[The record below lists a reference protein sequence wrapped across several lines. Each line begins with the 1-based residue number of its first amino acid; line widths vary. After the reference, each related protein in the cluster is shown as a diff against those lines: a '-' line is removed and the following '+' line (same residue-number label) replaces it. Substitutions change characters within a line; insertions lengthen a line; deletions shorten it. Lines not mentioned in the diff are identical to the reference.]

1 MSAFQHFSATGHL
14 FAGNAAF
21 LEAAYE
27 QYLANPEQVAPQLRE
42 LFDAVRPENGGEANH
57 AEIVAAVAQAPIY
70 SAAAVVPETNG
81 RQAAVSQLVTQH
93 RLLGARRADINPL
106 EYEPHEIPELS
117 LAGCGLSEADLRD
130 QFQTD
135 IHGLP
140 RASLADILAALRQIY
155 CGTVAPEFMHIS
167 DGERREWL
175 REKFEARR
183 LAPPIPREKKLR
195 LLERLTAAET
205 LEKYLHTRYVGQKR
219 FSLEGGEAL
228 IPMLDALLQHAGKN
242 GAVEAVIG
250 MAHRGRLN
258 VLVNILGKRPADL
271 FLEFEGKRKKAKA
284 EAGSGDVK
292 YHMGFSSALKT
303 PGGEMHL
310 ALAFNPSHL
319 EIANPVVAGSVRAR
333 QDRRGDAARRT
344 VLPVQIHGDAAFAGQ
359 GVVMETLNLSQARGF
374 KVGGSVHII
383 VNNQIGFTTS
393 TPDDARST
401 FFCSDVAKMIEAPII
416 HVNGED
422 PEAAAFAA
430 EAAMDYRNRF
440 GADIVIDLVCYRR
453 HGHNEQDEPL
463 MTQPLMYGKIKGRPG
478 PPAVYAKR
486 LRGEGSLK
494 EGEAEA
500 IAKAYRAKLE
510 KGESAS
516 EEAREAHK
524 SDFVDW
530 AKYAPGDWD
539 AKAGTAAAKKTLA
552 LAGKVLSTFP
562 EGFTPHAQ
570 LRNLVSRR
578 AEMAAGKRPLDWGM
592 AENLAYGALLL
603 EGHSVR
609 LSGQDC
615 GRGTFSHRH
624 AVWHDQKRDRRD
636 GGSYVPLRN
645 LSAGRADFLVID
657 SLLSEEAVLGFEYGH
672 AFTAPNKLTI
682 WEAQFGD
689 FANGAQVVIDQFIAA
704 GEAKWERYCG
714 LVMLLPHGYEGQ
726 GPEHSS
732 ARLERYL
739 QLCAEYN
746 IQVCVPSG
754 PAQMF
759 HLLRRQ
765 MIRGSRRPL
774 IVMTPKSLLRHPEAT
789 SQLAEL
795 SGGRF
800 FPVIGETDKNVT
812 AKKATRLV
820 FCSGKV
826 YYDVRAARRERKIN
840 DVAVARLEQ
849 LYPFPHKYVQAEID
863 RYPNAHTVVWCQEE
877 PGNQGAWHRLQ
888 HYFRRHLR
896 EGQHLAYA
904 LRPSSA
910 SPAAGYADIH
920 KRQQQEVVDAA
931 LKENPTPR

>member
-1 MSAFQHFSATGHL
+1 MSAFQHFSATGHF

-27 QYLANPEQVAPQLRE
+27 QYLANPDEVAPQLRT
-42 LFDAVRPENGGEANH
+42 LFDSIPPTPTHPARPGSARPDFARSGAVAGA
-57 AEIVAAVAQAPIY
+57 VAAGGD
-70 SAAAVVPETNG
+70 G
-81 RQAAVSQLVTQH
+81 RQSAVSQLVTQH

-106 EYEPHEIPELS
+106 EYDPHDIPELS
-117 LAGCGLSEADLRD
+117 LAGCGLSDADLGDR
-130 QFQTD
+130 FQTD

-140 RASLADILAALRQIY
+140 RATLREILAALRQIY
-155 CGTVAPEFMHIS
+155 CGTLAPEFMHIS
-167 DGERREWL
+167 DGKHREWL

-183 LAPPIPREKKLR
+183 VAPPVSREKKLR

-205 LEKYLHTRYVGQKR
+205 MEKYLHTRYVGQKR

-271 FLEFEGKRKKAKA
+271 FREFEGKQEKS
-284 EAGSGDVK
+284 ETGSGDVK

-303 PGGEMHL
+303 AGGEMHL

-333 QDRRGDAARRT
+333 QDRRGDAARKT

-430 EAAMDYRNRF
+430 EAALDYRSRF

-463 MTQPLMYGKIKGRPG
+463 MTQPLMYGKVKRRPG
-478 PPAVYAKR
+478 PPAVYAER
-486 LRGEGSLK
+486 LRAEGILK

-500 IAKAYRAKLE
+500 VVKAYRAKLE
-510 KGESAS
+510 KGEAS

-524 SDFVDW
+524 SRFVDW
-530 AKYAPGDWD
+530 VKHAPGDWD
-539 AKAGTAAAKKTLA
+539 EKVQTAAGKKILA
-552 LAGKVLSTFP
+552 RAGKVLSTFP
-562 EGFTPHAQ
+562 EGFSPHSQ

-603 EGHSVR
+603 EGRPVR

-645 LSAGRADFLVID
+645 LAPQQADFLVID

-672 AFTAPNKLTI
+672 AFTAPDKLTI

-704 GEAKWERYCG
+704 GEAKWGRFCG
-714 LVMLLPHGYEGQ
+714 LTMLLPHGYEGQ

-746 IQVCVPSG
+746 IQVCVPST
-754 PAQMF
+754 PAQIF

-765 MIRGSRRPL
+765 MIRGSRKPL

-789 SQLAEL
+789 SSLAEL
-795 SGGRF
+795 SGGKF
-800 FPVIGETDKNVT
+800 FPVIGETDPGVNP
-812 AKKATRLV
+812 KKATRLV

-826 YYDVRAARRERKIN
+826 YYDLVAARRERKIK
-840 DVAVARLEQ
+840 DAAVARLEQ
-849 LYPFPHKYVQAEID
+849 LYPFPHKHVQAEID
-863 RYPNAHTVVWCQEE
+863 RHPGAHTVVWCQEE

-896 EGQHLAYA
+896 EGQNLAYA

-910 SPAAGYADIH
+910 SPAAGYADLH
-920 KRQQQEVVDAA
+920 KLQQQEVVDAA

>member
-1 MSAFQHFSATGHL
+1 MTAFQRFSSTGHL

-27 QYLANPEQVAPQLRE
+27 QYLADPAQVHPQLRQI
-42 LFDAVRPENGGEANH
+42 FQDSSPAHPTHPAASTGSS
-57 AEIVAAVAQAPIY
+57 VAADR
-70 SAAAVVPETNG
+70 
-81 RQAAVSQLVTQH
+81 RQSAVSRLIARH
-93 RLLGARRADINPL
+93 RLLGARRADVNPL
-106 EYEPHEIPELS
+106 GYEPHDIPELT
-117 LAGCGLSEADLRD
+117 LAGCGLSESDLD
-130 QFQTD
+130 AEFETD
-135 IHGLP
+135 IVGLP
-140 RASLADILAALRQIY
+140 RAPLKDILAAVQNVY
-155 CGTVAPEFMHIS
+155 CGTLAPEFMHIS
-167 DGERREWL
+167 DGRRREWL
-175 REKFEARR
+175 REKFESRR
-183 LAPPIPREKKLR
+183 IAPPPPREMKLR

-228 IPMLDALLQHAGKN
+228 IPMLDVLLQYAGEN
-242 GAVEAVIG
+242 GVVESVIG

-271 FLEFEGKRKKAKA
+271 FREFEGKQEKMKS
-284 EAGSGDVK
+284 GSGDVK
-292 YHMGFSSALKT
+292 YHMGFSSSLKT
-303 PGGEMHL
+303 SGGQMHL

-333 QDRRGDAARRT
+333 QDRRGDSARRS

-359 GVVMETLNLSQARGF
+359 GVVMETLNLSQVRGF

-393 TPDDARST
+393 APDDARST

-430 EAAMDYRNRF
+430 RAALDYRNEF
-440 GADIVIDLVCYRR
+440 GADIVIDMVCYRR

-463 MTQPLMYGKIKGRPG
+463 MTQPLMYRKVKTRPG
-478 PPAVYAKR
+478 PPAVYAEK
-486 LRGEGSLK
+486 LRAEGALKAGED
-494 EGEAEA
+494 AEMV
-500 IAKAYRAKLE
+500 KARRAKLE
-510 KGESAS
+510 KGDAAND
-516 EEAREAHK
+516 EAREANK

-530 AKYAPGDWD
+530 AKYTPRDWD
-539 AKAGTAAAKKTLA
+539 VKADTAASRKIIA
-552 LAGKVLSTFP
+552 LAGKTLSQFP
-562 EGFTPHAQ
+562 PGFTPHNQ
-570 LRNLVSRR
+570 LKNLAARR

-592 AENLAYGALLL
+592 GENLAYAALLL
-603 EGHSVR
+603 EGHPVR

-624 AVWHDQKRDRRD
+624 AVWHDQKRDKRD
-636 GGSYVPLRN
+636 GGSYIPLRN
-645 LSAGRADFLVID
+645 LSPKQAEFLVID
-657 SLLSEEAVLGFEYGH
+657 SLLSEEAVLGFEYGY
-672 AFTAPNKLTI
+672 AYTAPDKLVI

-704 GEAKWERYCG
+704 GESKWGRFCG
-714 LVMLLPHGYEGQ
+714 LTMLLPHGYEGQ

-746 IQVCVPSG
+746 IQVCVPST

-765 MIRGSRRPL
+765 MIRGGRRPL
-774 IVMTPKSLLRHPEAT
+774 VVMTPKSLLRHPEAT

-795 SGGRF
+795 TGGRF
-800 FPVIGETDKNVT
+800 FPVIGEADKNVT
-812 AKKATRLV
+812 PRKATRLV

-826 YYDVRAARRERKIN
+826 YYDVLAVRRERKLD
-840 DVAVARLEQ
+840 DVAVVRLEQ

-863 RYPNAHTVVWCQEE
+863 RYKNAHTVVWCQEE

-896 EGQHLAYA
+896 KGQKLAYA
-904 LRPSSA
+904 LRPSAA

-920 KRQQQEVVDAA
+920 KIQQQEVVDAA
-931 LKENPTPR
+931 LTPKPIAR